1 MLPYLLGRTMLA
13 RRNPWHAPALAG
25 LFISALTACATSA
38 GVATRFPG
46 GTTPVSAPAVLT
58 APVSGRP
65 TLADAEA
72 AVRRGDLL
80 GAAALYQDAADDVP
94 PSVATEYR
102 LRAADLADAAAAP
115 ERADV
120 ILDQIAATALSPTQ
134 QTRYRL
140 LRAGTALARHDPQR
154 ALRLLPNDDLSADPV
169 AAERQLR
176 IRGVA
181 LFGVGDA
188 VGGTQALVLRER
200 FLVTPRAIAD
210 NRELLW
216 SELNSVPLTPATV
229 NLAANNASP
238 VRGWLE
244 LAQLAQR
251 NAALQD
257 YDAWRRRYPR
267 HPGEERLAHLFF
279 PAAPG
284 PAAQSAAVAAP
295 AAAPQPPLS
304 SSTSG
309 LPALPP
315 SSTATPAARVEIP
328 IAGPASTPF
337 NELAAH
343 GRAAGL
349 LLPQSGALL
358 PAGDAVKAG
367 YTSAAAAGNATD
379 TRVYDSASGNVVDA
393 YQNAV
398 RDGAAFAIGPLLKE
412 GVTQLAASGQARAL
426 STPVLALNYLDSTAA
441 VPAGFYQFGLAPED
455 EAKAAAEDAVA
466 RGLTRVLVLASAND
480 WGNRVSMAF
489 EQRLREL
496 GGRVVEASRYS
507 GEPANWADPVR
518 KLLRFV
524 AIDDKKKAAE
534 ARAKAQPGIDPQR
547 RNDFDFV
554 FIAAR
559 ASQARVLW
567 PLFRYFHAD
576 RVPVYATS
584 AVFEGSG
591 DSDLSGIRFCD
602 APWVFDGDGHW
613 TVLRADAQNGRS
625 FDNARLYA
633 LGSDA
638 FTLADLI
645 AKNQLHPGDN
655 LSGATGTLRVDASG
669 AIHRSLLCGQMTSAA
684 PFLLAPPESANGR

>member
-46 GTTPVSAPAVLT
+46 GTTPVSAPAVLA

-80 GAAALYQDAADDVP
+80 GAAALYQDAADNVP

-120 ILDQIAATALSPTQ
+120 ILDQIAATALNPTQ

-181 LFGVGDA
+181 LFGIGDA

-200 FLVTPRAIAD
+200 FLATPRAIAD

-229 NLAANNASP
+229 NLAAHNASP

-257 YDAWRRRYPR
+257 YDAWRRRFPR
-267 HPGEERLAHLFF
+267 HPGEERLANLF
-279 PAAPG
+279 
-284 PAAQSAAVAAP
+284 
-295 AAAPQPPLS
+295 
-304 SSTSG
+304 
-309 LPALPP
+309 LPALPTP
-315 SSTATPAARVEIP
+315 PALPAQQTVATTPAPSTASTSTVPPPPSPTTPAARVEIP

-343 GRAAGL
+343 GQAAGL

-379 TRVYDSASGNVVDA
+379 TRVYDGASGNVVDA

-412 GVTQLAASGQARAL
+412 GVTQLAASGQSRAL

-455 EAKAAAEDAVA
+455 EAQAAAEDAVA

-507 GEPANWADPVR
+507 GEPASWADPVR

-524 AIDDKKKAAE
+524 AIDDKKKAAD

-669 AIHRSLLCGQMTSAA
+669 AIHRGLLCGQMTRAA